1 MKYYIKM
8 YNKQFNRTKYK
19 RYKCIDG
26 FSENKELCW
35 KFSKQGALKIIERLT
50 DKDRSEYRRNLHN
63 LEFSLEAA
71 E

>member
-8 YNKQFNRTKYK
+8 YDKQFNRTKYK
-19 RYKCIDG
+19 QYKCIDG
-26 FSENKELCW
+26 FNANKELCW

>member
-8 YNKQFNRTKYK
+8 FNKQTGKTKYK

-26 FSENKELCW
+26 FTENKDLCW
-35 KFSKQGALKIIERLT
+35 QFSKQGAQKIIERLT

-63 LEFSLEAA
+63 LEFSLEEA

>member
-8 YNKQFNRTKYK
+8 ENKQFNKVYYK

-26 FSENKELCW
+26 FTTDKKICW
-35 KFSKQGALKIIERLT
+35 KFSKQGALKIIERL
-50 DKDRSEYRRNLHN
+50 KIEYRRNIEN
-63 LEFSLEAA
+63 IEFSLEIA